1 MDVEKVKTNGLIECY
16 QIVQNYLK
24 QLETEK
30 KEVEKELNEG
40 KKRKRY

>member
-1 MDVEKVKTNGLIECY
+1 MDAEKVKTSELIECY

-40 KKRKRY
+40 KN